1 VLQSGEQG
9 ATVCEG
15 KSRGMDDTVKLQ
27 RNGEV
32 IDLIPR
38 RSDLRTLLIDTNNG
52 GTLKGALEAGHESD
66 GS

>member
-1 VLQSGEQG
+1 
-9 ATVCEG
+9 
-15 KSRGMDDTVKLQ
+15 MDDTVKLQ